1 MTSKRSKFRH
11 NQSLPGRL
19 YQFQVPAS
27 NLSSNRSTDPTPSRA
42 GSRSRRRTGYS
53 KAWQDYNGP
62 GPDYPKQRTSSRG
75 VRSGSYSYTPR
86 TSYSDHYTEYSR
98 SRVDNSP
105 SHDEGVWGTRKRH
118 QSVGERTVNQS
129 RHRHCSSVQSTIK
142 MDASSADNSYS
153 QGTN

>member
-1 MTSKRSKFRH
+1 MGPYIFVFIA
-11 NQSLPGRL
+11 GRL

-105 SHDEGVWGTRKRH
+105 SNDEGVWGTRKRH
-118 QSVGERTVNQS
+118 QSVGERTGNFNYLDLATKFVPL
-129 RHRHCSSVQSTIK
+129 K
-142 MDASSADNSYS
+142 FSSAAGFLLSALS
-153 QGTN
+153 H